1 MPEEDLMF
9 ILWTLIGF
17 FSGSIMFSKM
27 IYEKTTGKKIRE
39 IGDGNPG
46 CSNVIRGAGLALG
59 LLAMAL
65 DYFKGYLPVLL
76 ALSIGGISGWEIVPV
91 AVSPVL
97 GHAFSPFLRMNGGK
111 AVAVSFGIWSG
122 VTQWVGPSII
132 GAFMLLFSFVINP
145 RTDGWKVI
153 LSMCGLLIFLVVQKD
168 VIAISIWT
176 INTTILAFKHR
187 DQLAFPIA
195 FRFRRKEK

>member
-1 MPEEDLMF
+1 MF
-9 ILWTLIGF
+9 ILWTIIGF
-17 FSGSIMFSKM
+17 FSGSIMYSKI
-27 IYEKTTGKKIRE
+27 IYEKKTRQKISK

-46 CSNVIRGAGLALG
+46 SSNVIRGAGLWLG

-122 VTQWVGPSII
+122 LTQWVGPSII
-132 GAFMLLFSFVINP
+132 GASMLLFSFVISP

-153 LSMCGLLIFLVVQKD
+153 LSMFGLLIFLIIKMD
-168 VIAISIWT
+168 SLAISIWAF
-176 INTTILAFKHR
+176 NTSVLAFKHR

-195 FRFRRKEK
+195 LKLRRKIR

>member
-1 MPEEDLMF
+1 MF

-17 FSGSIMFSKM
+17 FSGSIMYSKI
-27 IYEKTTGKKIRE
+27 IYEKKTRQKISK

-46 CSNVIRGAGLALG
+46 SSNVLRGAGLLLG

-76 ALSIGGISGWEIVPV
+76 ALSIGGISGWEMVPV

-122 VTQWVGPSII
+122 LTQWVGPSII
-132 GAFMLLFSFVINP
+132 GAFMLGFSFVINP

-153 LSMCGLLIFLVVQKD
+153 LSMCGLLIFLVIQMNTL
-168 VIAISIWT
+168 AIFIWA
-176 INTTILAFKHR
+176 INTSVLAFKHR
-187 DQLAFPIA
+187 NQLAFPIA
-195 FRFRRKEK
+195 LKLRRKIK

>member
-1 MPEEDLMF
+1 MF

-17 FSGSIMFSKM
+17 FSGSVMYSKI
-27 IYEKTTGKKIRE
+27 IYEKKTLQKISK

-46 CSNVIRGAGLALG
+46 STNVIRGAGLLLG
-59 LLAMAL
+59 LFAMAL

-97 GHAFSPFLRMNGGK
+97 GHAFSPFLKMNGGK

-122 VTQWVGPSII
+122 LTQWVGPSII

-153 LSMCGLLIFLVVQKD
+153 LSMCGLLIFLVIQMDAV
-168 VIAISIWT
+168 AISIWA
-176 INTTILAFKHR
+176 INASVLAFKHR

-195 FRFRRKEK
+195 FRFRRKSR

>member
-1 MPEEDLMF
+1 VL
-9 ILWTLIGF
+9 
-17 FSGSIMFSKM
+17 
-27 IYEKTTGKKIRE
+27 
-39 IGDGNPG
+39 
-46 CSNVIRGAGLALG
+46 RGAGLLLG

-76 ALSIGGISGWEIVPV
+76 ALSIGGISGWEMVPV

-122 VTQWVGPSII
+122 LTQWVGPSII

-153 LSMCGLLIFLVVQKD
+153 LSMCGLLIFLVIQMNTL
-168 VIAISIWT
+168 AIFIWA
-176 INTTILAFKHR
+176 INTSVLAFKHR
-187 DQLAFPIA
+187 NQLAFPIA
-195 FRFRRKEK
+195 LKLRRKIK